1 MIDKLS
7 KEDIVRHLD
16 GDILPENVHIF
27 DNIDST
33 NSYCKKL
40 AEGSCETPI
49 LVVADTQTQGR
60 GRLGR
65 SFFSPAGTGIYMSIL
80 QRTNELS
87 VPYNLLTVAAGT
99 ATCAE
104 LRSLCDKDIK
114 IKWVNDIFA
123 DGKKVCGILA
133 ESIASPEAVMPTSV
147 VVGIGINISTL
158 DFPEDIKNIAG
169 SVNTNGI
176 TRNEIISR
184 VIKRFIKICR
194 EYSTEKLINEY
205 KKHSLVLGKKISFV
219 QNNKAYNGIAT
230 DINIDGNL
238 IIETTEGDTITLKSG
253 EVSLGSKNFV

>member
-7 KEDIVRHLD
+7 KEYIGRYLD
-16 GDILPENVHIF
+16 GDILPKNVHIF

-40 AEGSCETPI
+40 AEDSCETPV
-49 LVVADTQTQGR
+49 LVVADTQSQGR

-80 QRTNELS
+80 QKTNELS
-87 VPYNLLTVAAGT
+87 VPCNLLTVAAGT
-99 ATCAE
+99 ATCTE

-133 ESIASPEAVMPTSV
+133 EGIAATGDTHPSLA
-147 VVGIGINISTL
+147 VVGIGINVSTL

-169 SVNTNGI
+169 SVNTEGI
-176 TRNEIISR
+176 TRNDIISR
-184 VIKRFIKICR
+184 VIKRFIKICK
-194 EYSTEKLINEY
+194 EYSPEELISEY
-205 KKHSLVLGKKISFV
+205 KQHSLVLGKKICFV
-219 QNNKAYNGIAT
+219 QNNKAYSGVAK

-238 IIETTEGDTITLKSG
+238 IVETTESETITLKSG
-253 EVSLGSKNFV
+253 EVSLGSENFI